1 MTKRSV
7 LIYCAESALFGLQE
21 ISVFL
26 KMTGLVLKC
35 HFLVQ
40 ALCFSRSRRS
50 PEIFI
55 GSGFLRNIGKDVF
68 LVFEGQIA
76 N

>member
-7 LIYCAESALFGLQE
+7 LIYCAEFALFGLQE

-26 KMTGLVLKC
+26 KMTDLVLKC

-40 ALCFSRSRRS
+40 SLCFSRSRS